1 VNATTVHA
9 AANRNEAGIG
19 EKAIACAR
27 IATGIIFFLFAEYK
41 IAGSEFTPVGF
52 EHWVGGWVE
61 QGQVVG
67 FYKPVLVN
75 IALGHPVFC
84 ARLVAWGELGIAAS
98 LILGLLVRPAAI
110 GGVILM
116 INFILSNVVCA
127 RAWCAGLAIFRRES
141 GSYPAAISL
150 RDFLCD
156 AGGGCLGARR
166 AFAADAGPSG
176 IGRDQVWSTFPPSN
190 RYSNTAALEHPS
202 KSGSAKFTSRH
213 SFHLLQRGYQLLVHP
228 KLIISIRPVRTHGGC
243 DFVTQSIFKA
253 KDHVCRQGFEKR
265 RGAENGQPV
274 TDVRQHQQYED
285 LKGGHLVT
293 IRLG

>member
-1 VNATTVHA
+1 MNATTVHA

-116 INFILSNVVCA
+116 INLILSTWYAPGRGVPVWQYFGANLDHIPLLFLFVIFYA
-127 RAWCAGLAIFRRES
+127 TRAGDVWGLDGRLRRMQGRAG
-141 GSYPAAISL
+141 
-150 RDFLCD
+150 
-156 AGGGCLGARR
+156 
-166 AFAADAGPSG
+166 
-176 IGRDQVWSTFPPSN
+176 
-190 RYSNTAALEHPS
+190 
-202 KSGSAKFTSRH
+202 
-213 SFHLLQRGYQLLVHP
+213 
-228 KLIISIRPVRTHGGC
+228 
-243 DFVTQSIFKA
+243 
-253 KDHVCRQGFEKR
+253 
-265 RGAENGQPV
+265 
-274 TDVRQHQQYED
+274 
-285 LKGGHLVT
+285 
-293 IRLG
+293 